1 MTELP
6 VIGAALRP
14 RDLPRFLPWLS
25 ERDRDLEL
33 QGFNAPE
40 AMDGD
45 WAALVAETRDMLSGW
60 NGRLGMHGPY
70 AGLVLDARD
79 PEARRLAAHRIDQ
92 TLDIADALEA
102 RQVVLHSSFTL
113 WKHQNLDTLP
123 GAREGMTARVQDT
136 LRAAVERAEALGI
149 TLVLEN
155 IEDVDPRDRGA
166 LVASFGSD
174 AFKLSIDTGHAHFSH
189 GSTGAPPVDVFVSLA
204 GDQLAHIHLQDAD
217 GHADRHWRIGQG
229 SIRWPAVFKALRE
242 TGAAAHLVLE
252 LRDVD
257 DIMPSYDWLAAQGLA
272 Q

>member
-6 VIGAALRP
+6 VIGAALGP

-33 QGFNAPE
+33 QGFDDPE
-40 AMDGD
+40 VMDGD
-45 WAALVAETRDMLSGW
+45 WRALVAETRAALSGW
-60 NGRLGMHGPY
+60 NGRLGMHGPF

-79 PEARRLAAHRIDQ
+79 PEARKLAARRIDRA
-92 TLDIADALEA
+92 LDIAAALEL
-102 RQVVLHSSFTL
+102 RQMVLHSPFTL

-136 LRAAVERAEALGI
+136 LGAAVARAEALGV

-155 IEDVDPRDRGA
+155 IEDVDPRDRAA
-166 LVASFGSD
+166 LAASFGSE
-174 AFKLSIDTGHAHFSH
+174 AVKLSIDTGHAHFSH

-204 GDQLAHIHLQDAD
+204 GERLDHIHLQDAD

-229 SIRWPAVFKALRE
+229 TIRWPAVFKALRE
-242 TGAAAHLVLE
+242 TGAAPHLVLE

-257 DIMPSYDWLAAQGLA
+257 DIMPSYEWLTARGLA